1 MFSQIQDE
9 ENNKLSYQK
18 KIEELE
24 QQIRQAEDKFQET
37 LEETKAQT
45 QQDIYLRQQDY
56 EQIVRETQELTQDY
70 QHLMLEHQ

>member
-45 QQDIYLRQQDY
+45 QQDIYLRQ
-56 EQIVRETQELTQDY
+56 
-70 QHLMLEHQ
+70 

>member
-56 EQIVRETQELTQDY
+56 EQVVRETQELTQDY